1 MAYRGWLLLQ
11 FTAFGNTGKSAND
24 FSPSSLHISL
34 QYQEIVLIF
43 LNNQYYLKF
52 K

>member
-1 MAYRGWLLLQ
+1 MSYRGWSLLQ
-11 FTAFGNTGKSAND
+11 FTAFGNLGKSADD

-34 QYQEIVLIF
+34 QDQEIVLIF
-43 LNNQYYLKF
+43 LNSQYYLEF